1 MDTLLQLLQ
10 CHAID
15 LDGLDFVSCLSLREE
30 KLVQYRLRQ
39 FE

>member
-15 LDGLDFVSCLSLREE
+15 FDGLDFVNCLFLREE
-30 KLVQYRLRQ
+30 KLVQDRLRQ